1 MKINTLTIVGVG
13 LIGGSIGLAARR
25 RGVAARVLGVGRQ
38 QASLDQARTRH
49 AIDEGIL
56 DLAAAARQS
65 DLVVFC
71 SPVDCIAGQVLA
83 AAPECRPG
91 TLLTDAGSTK
101 AAIVAGIEGRLP
113 PGVAFV
119 GGHPLAGSEKRG
131 PNHADANLF
140 QDRVT
145 ILTQTPTTDPA
156 ALERLAQFW
165 RALGAHVRIMDPE
178 QHDRALAL
186 TSHLPHLVASAL
198 AGILPPELQELTASG
213 FRDTTRVAAGDP
225 VLWTGI
231 FEQNRRAVL
240 GALRTFGQR
249 LSEYQRAL
257 ERGDRA
263 ALDCLLAQAKKV
275 RGSL

>member
-25 RGVAARVLGVGRQ
+25 RGVAVRVLGVGRR
-38 QASLDQARTRH
+38 QASLDQARSRH
-49 AIDEGIL
+49 AIDEGFL
-56 DLAAAARQS
+56 DLAVAARRS
-65 DLVVFC
+65 DLIVFC

-101 AAIVAGIEGRLP
+101 AAIVAAIEGRLP

-145 ILTQTPTTDPA
+145 ILTKTPATDPA
-156 ALERLAQFW
+156 ALEGVAQFW
-165 RALGAHVRIMDPE
+165 RALGARVRVMDPG
-178 QHDRALAL
+178 QHDRSLAL

-213 FRDTTRVAAGDP
+213 YRDTTRIAAGDP
-225 VLWTGI
+225 ALWTGI
-231 FEQNRRAVL
+231 FEQNRSGVL
-240 GALRTFGQR
+240 GALQVFGQR
-249 LSEYQRAL
+249 LAELKHAL
-257 ERGDRA
+257 ESGDRA
-263 ALDCLLAQAKKV
+263 ALDRLLAQAKKV
-275 RGSL
+275 RESL